1 MFVKPRPT
9 DRILD
14 LGCGPADIVDKLNG
28 CQYVGVDHDPGYIAR
43 ARKKYNGRSQFHLAS
58 IADIDVIEPSSF
70 DIVLSIGV
78 LHHLADAE
86 ALHLFQVARE
96 SLKPTGRLV
105 TVDGCLTHPQKRLRR
120 FFLGLDRGQYIR
132 ERSAYVAL
140 ASSVFPDVTANVL
153 EALIRIP
160 YTHLIMVC
168 SKAGNPKPLVKPASL
183 LPNA

>member
-1 MFVKPRPT
+1 MFHLGLQVPLLYSTFKTLVTGDRDRRLVAEFVKPRPT

-43 ARKKYNGRSQFHLAS
+43 ARKKYSGRSRFHLVS
-58 IADIDVIEPSSF
+58 IADIDVIEPLSF
-70 DIVLSIGV
+70 DIVLSMGV

-96 SLKPTGRLV
+96 SLKPTGRLI
-105 TVDGCLTHPQKRLRR
+105 TVDGCLTYPQKRLRR

-132 ERSAYVAL
+132 DRSATSPWPRAY
-140 ASSVFPDVTANVL
+140 FPT
-153 EALIRIP
+153 
-160 YTHLIMVC
+160 
-168 SKAGNPKPLVKPASL
+168 
-183 LPNA
+183 

>member
-120 FFLGLDRGQYIR
+120 FFRMSQRIR
-132 ERSAYVAL
+132 CFSSATVSSGIARLYGVLFRDCPYPPKYSHVNNNAFRRPAL
-140 ASSVFPDVTANVL
+140 
-153 EALIRIP
+153 
-160 YTHLIMVC
+160 
-168 SKAGNPKPLVKPASL
+168 
-183 LPNA
+183 